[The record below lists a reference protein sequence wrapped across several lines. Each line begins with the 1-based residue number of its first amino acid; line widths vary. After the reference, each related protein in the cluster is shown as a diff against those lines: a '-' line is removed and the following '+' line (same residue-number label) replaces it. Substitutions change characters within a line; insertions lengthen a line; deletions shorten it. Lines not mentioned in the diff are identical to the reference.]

1 MKKPILLYLLL
12 LLFPLSVIAQ
22 EMKPEVI
29 AASGNTFETSGGQVS
44 WTLGEVVI
52 ETFSSGSFSLTQGF
66 QQSVITAVVGYI
78 DPVIQLPVNVYPV
91 PATSYVNVELLE
103 IQKSLSVELYNMKGI
118 RVLSQPVNTT
128 RLQID
133 LNALPAAEYI
143 LKIISADNKMI
154 KSYTIVK
161 QK

>member
-1 MKKPILLYLLL
+1 MKKPIFLYLLF

-22 EMKPEVI
+22 EAKLEVV
-29 AASGNTFETSGGQVS
+29 ASSGSTFETANGQVS

-52 ETFSSGSFSLTQGF
+52 ETFSTGSFSLTQGF
-66 QQSVITAVVGYI
+66 QQPGITVESGYI
-78 DPVIQLPVNVYPV
+78 DPVIQLSVKVYPV
-91 PATSYVNVELLE
+91 PSTSFVTLE
-103 IQKSLSVELYNMKGI
+103 FQEIPQGFSVELYNIQGTRI
-118 RVLSQPVNTT
+118 NSVPVNST

-133 LNALPAAEYI
+133 LNAIPAAEYI

-161 QK
+161 QN